1 MTAVNSRLIL
11 KLVTEEMT
19 TQKKTTTTRLQQSQD
34 YEATLPKLTQ
44 SILSG

>member
-19 TQKKTTTTRLQQSQD
+19 TQKKLQQSQD